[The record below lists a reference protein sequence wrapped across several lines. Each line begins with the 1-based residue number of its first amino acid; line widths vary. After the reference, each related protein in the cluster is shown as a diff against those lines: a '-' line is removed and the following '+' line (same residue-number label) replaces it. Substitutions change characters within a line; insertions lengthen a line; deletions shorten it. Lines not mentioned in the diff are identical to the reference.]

1 MDTPLTMKRTLLYS
15 SASAGLNIMAIS
27 VSTWLLYFYS
37 PPPDSGRPIYLPITL
52 VGVLMTITSLWDAI
66 IDPFIG
72 HFSDITRSRW
82 GRRRP
87 FILFATPITAILL
100 LFIFTPPRGGS
111 VTLNALYFFIV
122 ITLFYT
128 FYSLVGI
135 PYDGTMPEMAR
146 TPRDLVKLSTWKNIL
161 GILGVMVGALVA
173 APLFSSIGPL
183 AMAAIVAVVGL
194 ITIWLALLGIRE
206 TTRPIG
212 EPLPAIA
219 GLKATL
225 ANQQFLYM
233 FISVLIVHIAYAM
246 ILAILPYFI
255 TTVLGRSEGEV
266 GTFQGLLVLLMILSA
281 PLWNWLA
288 RRHAHRK
295 LLMVTM
301 LLLGLTIALN
311 AFVGLIPG
319 LDKSLQAYITVGL
332 IGPVLGGY
340 FILAYAM
347 MGSVVDYDEMFTH
360 ARREAI
366 YYGTFSLAA
375 GIGPALAALILP
387 QILNKFGYTAAN
399 PLGVRLAWV
408 VAGICSLIGAL
419 AFVRYRLGD
428 TPAETRQNL
437 ALPETESSDKVL

>member
-37 PPPDSGRPIYLPITL
+37 PPPDSGRHIYLPITL
-52 VGVLMTITSLWDAI
+52 VGLLMTITSLWDAV

-72 HFSDITRSRW
+72 HFSDVTRSRW

-87 FILFATPITAILL
+87 FILFAAPLTAILL
-100 LFIFTPPRGGS
+100 LFVFTPPAGGS
-111 VTLNALYFFIV
+111 ITLNAIYFFIV

-128 FYSLVGI
+128 AFSLVGI
-135 PYDGTMPEMAR
+135 PYDGTMPEMAQ
-146 TPRDLVKLSTWKNIL
+146 TPKDLIKLSTWKNIL

-173 APLFSSIGPL
+173 APLFSSMGPL
-183 AMAAIVAVVGL
+183 AMAGIVAVVGL
-194 ITIWLALLGIRE
+194 VTIWIALLGIRE
-206 TTRPIG
+206 TTSPIG
-212 EPLPAIA
+212 EPMPAIA

-225 ANQQFLYM
+225 ANHQFLYM
-233 FISVLIVHIAYAM
+233 FVSVLIVHLSYAM

-288 RRHAHRK
+288 RRHAQRK
-295 LLMVTM
+295 LLMISMVLM
-301 LLLGLTIALN
+301 GFIIALN

-319 LDKSLQAYITVGL
+319 MDKLIQAYITVGL

-375 GIGPALAALILP
+375 GIGPALAALVLP
-387 QILNKFGYTAAN
+387 QILSQFGYTAAN

-408 VAGICSLIGAL
+408 VAGACSLLGAL
-419 AFVRYRLGD
+419 AFVGYKLGD
-428 TPAETRQNL
+428 NSAQTRANLSMPEVAAAEEHR
-437 ALPETESSDKVL
+437 

>member
-1 MDTPLTMKRTLLYS
+1 MNTQLTMKRTLLYS

-37 PPPDSGRPIYLPITL
+37 PPPDSGRHIYLPITL
-52 VGVLMTITSLWDAI
+52 VGLLMTITSLWDAV

-72 HFSDITRSRW
+72 HFSDVTRSRW

-87 FILFATPITAILL
+87 YILFAAPITAILL
-100 LFIFTPPRGGS
+100 IFVFTPPGGGS
-111 VTLNALYFFIV
+111 IAMNAVYFFVI

-128 FYSLVGI
+128 AYSLVGI
-135 PYDGTMPEMAR
+135 PYDGTMPEMAQN
-146 TPRDLVKLSTWKNIL
+146 PKDLVKLSTWKSIL

-173 APLFSSIGPL
+173 APLFSSKGPVT
-183 AMAAIVAVVGL
+183 MAIIVALVGL
-194 ITIWLALLGIRE
+194 ATIWLALFGIRE

-212 EPLPAIA
+212 KPMPVIS

-225 ANQQFLYM
+225 ANRQFLYM
-233 FISVLIVHIAYAM
+233 FFSVLIVHIAYAM
-246 ILAILPYFI
+246 VTAILPYFI
-255 TTVLGRSEGEV
+255 TTVLGRPEGDV
-266 GTFQGLLVLLMILSA
+266 GIFQGLLVLFMILSA

-288 RRHAHRK
+288 HRYAHRK
-295 LLMVTM
+295 LLMVSM
-301 LLLGLTIALN
+301 VLMGFAIAMN

-319 LDKSLQAYITVGL
+319 IDKLLQAYITVGL
-332 IGPVLGGY
+332 VGPALGGY

-375 GIGPALAALILP
+375 GIGPAMAALILP
-387 QILNKFGYTAAN
+387 FILSYFGYTSAN
-399 PLGVRLAWV
+399 PLGVRVAWV
-408 VAGICSLIGAL
+408 VAGACSLLGAAVFIG
-419 AFVRYRLGD
+419 YKLGD
-428 TPAETRQNL
+428 TPEQTRANL
-437 ALPETESSDKVL
+437 GMPEIAPGNEN

>member
-1 MDTPLTMKRTLLYS
+1 MDTQLTMKRTLLYS
-15 SASAGLNIMAIS
+15 SASAGLNIMGIS

-37 PPPDSGRPIYLPITL
+37 PPPDSGRHIFLPITL
-52 VGVLMTITSLWDAI
+52 VGILMTITSLWDAV

-72 HFSDITRSRW
+72 HFSDTTRSRW

-87 FILFATPITAILL
+87 FILFAAPVTAILL
-100 LFIFTPPRGGS
+100 LLIFTPPGGNS
-111 VTLNALYFFIV
+111 TALNALYFFIV

-128 FYSLVGI
+128 AFSLVGI
-135 PYDGTMPEMAR
+135 PYDGTMPEMAQ
-146 TPRDLVKLSTWKNIL
+146 TPKDLVKLSTWKNIL

-173 APLFSSIGPL
+173 APLFSSMGPL
-183 AMAAIVAVVGL
+183 AMAGIVAVVGL
-194 ITIWLALLGIRE
+194 GTIWLALLGIRE

-212 EPLPAIA
+212 EPMPVVA

-225 ANQQFLYM
+225 ANRQFLFM
-233 FISVLIVHIAYAM
+233 FVSVLIVHVAYAM
-246 ILAILPYFI
+246 TTAILPYFI

-295 LLMVTM
+295 LLMWCMVLM
-301 LLLGLTIALN
+301 GLIIALN
-311 AFVGLIPG
+311 ALVGLIPG
-319 LDKSLQAYITVGL
+319 MDRLIQAYITVGL
-332 IGPVLGGY
+332 VGPVLGGY

-387 QILNKFGYTAAN
+387 FILSHFGYTTAN
-399 PLGVRLAWV
+399 PLGIRVAWV
-408 VAGICSLIGAL
+408 VAGVCGLLGAL
-419 AFVRYRLGD
+419 VFVGYRLGD
-428 TPAETRQNL
+428 TPEQTRKNLGMAET
-437 ALPETESSDKVL
+437 PTE